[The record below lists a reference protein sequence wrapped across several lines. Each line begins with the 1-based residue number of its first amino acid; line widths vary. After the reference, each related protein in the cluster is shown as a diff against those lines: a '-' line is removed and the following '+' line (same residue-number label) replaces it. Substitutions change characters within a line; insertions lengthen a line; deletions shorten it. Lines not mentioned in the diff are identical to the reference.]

1 MDRFLACRPT
11 RGRATSPG
19 KNGWR
24 RCSGRRFLLVL
35 ATLSAPGLADAATD
49 GTRIQAVGVENE
61 YADVIR
67 QIGGDDVAVTAIET
81 DPNTDPH
88 TFEASPSIARA
99 VASAS
104 LVVENGLG
112 YDAWIDKILAAAPS
126 PTRKVVDVQHLLG
139 LPDTTPNPHLW
150 YDPATMPKVAAA
162 IAADL
167 AALDPSP
174 SSGYRARTQA
184 FDRSLDPWRRAIAAF
199 RTKFGGTKVAVT
211 EPVADDMLQAAG
223 CAILTP
229 FSLQAAIMN
238 GTDPSPQDI
247 TAQDAL
253 FANHEVKVFVY
264 NQQVTDTL
272 TQSFLA
278 LARKNHV
285 PIVGVYETMPT
296 PGFTYQSWMV
306 AEVSALRRAVADGV
320 SSQTLGTGR

>member
-1 MDRFLACRPT
+1 M
-11 RGRATSPG
+11 
-19 KNGWR
+19 
-24 RCSGRRFLLVL
+24 LVL
-35 ATLSAPGLADAATD
+35 ATLSAPGLADAAAD
-49 GTRIQAVGVENE
+49 RTRIQAVGVENE
-61 YADVIR
+61 YADAIR
-67 QIGGDDVAVTAIET
+67 QIGGDRVAVTAIET

-88 TFEASPSIARA
+88 SFEASPSIARA

-126 PTRKVVDVQHLLG
+126 PTRKVVDVQRILG

-167 AALDPSP
+167 ASLDPSA
-174 SSGYRARTQA
+174 SSGYRVRAQA

-199 RTKFGGTKVAVT
+199 RAKFGGTEVAVT

-223 CAILTP
+223 CDILTP

-253 FANHEVKVFVY
+253 FAKHEVKVFVY

-306 AEVSALRRAVADGV
+306 AEVSALQRAVADGV